1 MRSVNTFMLVTL
13 HITFEK
19 AGCGQITGFMCVQGS
34 VHRLLPVQ
42 PVSASHT
49 DGGSFSFAVLQWR
62 ISIFYT
68 QKSLTHPS
76 RIALSK
82 NASSCV
88 ETLCYCLR

>member
-19 AGCGQITGFMCVQGS
+19 AGCGQITGFSCVQGS

-49 DGGSFSFAVLQWR
+49 DGGSFSFAMR

-82 NASSCV
+82 NASSRV
-88 ETLCYCLR
+88 ATLCYCLR